1 MQRKRALL
9 VAGTVAFL
17 GATGIVATAAVTGA
31 NILGFHVASPFK
43 AAAAEGA
50 TTSTTDTG
58 AVGPATTP
66 APVYVVTT
74 VFYDQVIVV
83 PTPKADP
90 TAAAAAPTTE
100 AYAPAA
106 GPQAAAAYAAPEA
119 APPARPADGP
129 TAAPP
134 APATSDPVPPPPV
147 TPAPPTSRT
156 TPALA
161 APAATPAPAVAPAA
175 ITTTTTRPASTA
187 TTLFDPNGPVPANLS
202 VPANLKVAA
211 SQTAL
216 PPGGP
221 FATCQF
227 EDDHTWNCEK

>member
-1 MQRKRALL
+1 MQRKRALV

-43 AAAAEGA
+43 ASAAEGA
-50 TTSTTDTG
+50 TTSTTDTE
-58 AVGPATTP
+58 AAGPATTP

-83 PTPKADP
+83 PTAKADP
-90 TAAAAAPTTE
+90 TEAAAPTAD

-106 GPQAAAAYAAPEA
+106 GPQAAAAYAAPVAPEA
-119 APPARPADGP
+119 GPAAGPA
-129 TAAPP
+129 AAPP

-147 TPAPPTSRT
+147 TPAPPTVRT
-156 TPALA
+156 TPAPS
-161 APAATPAPAVAPAA
+161 APAPTPAPAVAPAA
-175 ITTTTTRPASTA
+175 ITTTTTRPPTTA

-221 FATCQF
+221 FTTCQF

>member
-1 MQRKRALL
+1 MQRKRALV

-31 NILGFHVASPFK
+31 NILGFHVTSPFK

-83 PTPKADP
+83 PTPKGDP
-90 TAAAAAPTTE
+90 TAAAAPTAD

-119 APPARPADGP
+119 AVPASPADGP

-147 TPAPPTSRT
+147 TPAPPTIRT